1 MKYFFLIIVNLLL
14 LSKSIDIS
22 ISHGERVF
30 NPNVPIILNLKSQD
44 TNTQISN
51 VDLICVIDISGSM
64 QGEKIIL
71 VKESL
76 KKLVSLMSDN
86 DRISLILFNH
96 QSFNIL
102 DLTYTNS
109 GNKIM
114 IFNKIDSIKA
124 GGGTVIL
131 SGLQSAID
139 ILKTDQS
146 NMNNR
151 ISSIIL
157 LSDGNDNNLDEFQ
170 LAQNFKDMTKDLK
183 LFFTLHTFGYGNDH
197 DPKIMNKLANIRD
210 GSFYYVSEF
219 KKVQDYFINVL
230 GGCMSVFSN
239 YVLINVNSY
248 FDLKKVYGEEELY
261 NYNLND
267 RHFKTELLQFISGKD
282 YTFVLEIDLPHSIKK
297 GDKILDVEIKYID
310 MNGKEIVKTKS
321 LNYESKLEV
330 VDLDKVNEE
339 YARSMTYETMKNALK
354 FREENNISK
363 AKSLLTRMREWLYH
377 NYKGKETYE
386 YEIRNSLKLIEDE
399 QKFNA
404 EGRAAMYGDV
414 REGQRKMGGSKL
426 SYSNAFQKS
435 LINKIA

>member
-1 MKYFFLIIVNLLL
+1 
-14 LSKSIDIS
+14 
-22 ISHGERVF
+22 
-30 NPNVPIILNLKSQD
+30 
-44 TNTQISN
+44 
-51 VDLICVIDISGSM
+51 
-64 QGEKIIL
+64 
-71 VKESL
+71 
-76 KKLVSLMSDN
+76 
-86 DRISLILFNH
+86 
-96 QSFNIL
+96 
-102 DLTYTNS
+102 
-109 GNKIM
+109 
-114 IFNKIDSIKA
+114 
-124 GGGTVIL
+124 
-131 SGLQSAID
+131 
-139 ILKTDQS
+139 
-146 NMNNR
+146 MNNR
-151 ISSIIL
+151 IASIIL

-210 GSFYYVSEF
+210 GSFYYVSEY
-219 KKVQDYFINVL
+219 KKIQDYFINVL
-230 GGCMSVFSN
+230 GGCMSVISN

-267 RHFKTELLQFISGKD
+267 RHFDTELLQFISGKD
-282 YTFVLEIDLPHSIKK
+282 YTFVLEIDLPYSIKK
-297 GDKILDVEIKYID
+297 GDKMLDVEIKYID
-310 MNGKEIVKTKS
+310 MNGKEVVETKS

-386 YEIRNSLKLIEDE
+386 YEIRKSLKLIEDE
-399 QKFNA
+399 QKFDA